1 MLAFSKDVY
10 SASDAGVL
18 ITCDISMKHEQNAYT
33 HTHVR
38 A

>member
-18 ITCDISMKHEQNAYT
+18 ITCDISMKHEQKDT
-33 HTHVR
+33 HRRTY